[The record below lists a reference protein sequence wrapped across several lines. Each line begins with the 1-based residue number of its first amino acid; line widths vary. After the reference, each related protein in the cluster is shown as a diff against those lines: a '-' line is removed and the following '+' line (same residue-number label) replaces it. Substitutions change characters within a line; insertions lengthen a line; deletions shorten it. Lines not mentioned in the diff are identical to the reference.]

1 MILSDIPYGTL
12 KIDRLIEERMSAKE
26 NARKSDS
33 ELAWEFVNEERSRQA
48 NEAMHLL
55 ARLMGDEPSYMGASQ
70 N

>member
-1 MILSDIPYGTL
+1 MQN
-12 KIDRLIEERMSAKE
+12 EF
-26 NARKSDS
+26 NAEKNSKKTD
-33 ELAWEFVNEERSRQA
+33 EQLALDFVNAEKSRQA